1 VRLDWDWC
9 RRFSKTTL
17 SSLAEGGRI
26 AGRTLEALRRVLRLR
41 KRMMKKERWKRRK
54 GKRLKGTTEKQAR
67 TRKMNERYST
77 TKKKKE
83 NGLKQKKNW
92 KPKKKRKEGR
102 SSSVRWRSVGVACW
116 GALHEDA
123 DQA

>member
-1 VRLDWDWC
+1 
-9 RRFSKTTL
+9 
-17 SSLAEGGRI
+17 
-26 AGRTLEALRRVLRLR
+26 
-41 KRMMKKERWKRRK
+41 M
-54 GKRLKGTTEKQAR
+54 TEKQAR